1 MSEVYEFVYRDPVK
15 AYMYFK
21 VMIAL
26 GVIVAGALFYAALR
40 PPARFEDQTPKPLLG
55 AFSALF
61 VFAIFIAAA
70 FKASVPPGGIVS
82 IRVDEKSLTLR
93 SILPEREIR
102 IPQRNIEFLEIVNNR
117 LVIKSRDQ
125 QTYLTPV
132 IYQGDQ
138 AEHLQSII
146 RVLGLEQ
153 SGVIPPVLK

>member
-1 MSEVYEFVYRDPVK
+1 V
-15 AYMYFK
+15 
-21 VMIAL
+21 
-26 GVIVAGALFYAALR
+26 
-40 PPARFEDQTPKPLLG
+40 
-55 AFSALF
+55 F

-93 SILPEREIR
+93 SILPEREVR
-102 IPQRNIEFLEIVNNR
+102 IPQGNIEFLEIVNNR

-138 AEHLQSII
+138 AEHLQSIV
-146 RVLGLEQ
+146 RALGLEQ
-153 SGVIPPVLK
+153 SGVIPPVFK